1 MAATLAPMNGAQ
13 SRQCVQRWR
22 PHGGALL
29 KKKKKNMA
37 RSASCHTQY
46 SIHRRRGGGGRDG
59 AVLFAPPPPYVSCWK
74 IKMISQGRREESV
87 TGEER
92 GDIVG
97 VQRNQSFFPPLSNV
111 S

>member
-1 MAATLAPMNGAQ
+1 MEA
-13 SRQCVQRWR
+13 SRRSLV
-22 PHGGALL
+22 
-29 KKKKKNMA
+29 KKKKKHG
-37 RSASCHTQY
+37 SVSLLSHTVQY
-46 SIHRRRGGGGRDG
+46 TQEKGRGGREG